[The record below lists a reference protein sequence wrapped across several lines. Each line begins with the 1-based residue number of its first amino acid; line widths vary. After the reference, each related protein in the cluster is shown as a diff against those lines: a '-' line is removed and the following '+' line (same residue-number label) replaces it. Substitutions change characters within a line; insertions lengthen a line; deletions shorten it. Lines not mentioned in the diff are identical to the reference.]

1 MKQIFENLDSE
12 LKNLG
17 LKRVETGQAGGKII
31 IVGIQNNN
39 LNLKIII
46 TYHSQIIVDN
56 YEGVCTIEELCDILN
71 KIKEIINNLKL

>member
-1 MKQIFENLDSE
+1 MKQTFESFDSE
-12 LKNLG
+12 LKDLG
-17 LKRVETGQAGGKII
+17 LRRVETGQAGGKIMM
-31 IVGIQNNN
+31 VGIQNS
-39 LNLKIII
+39 NLKLKITI